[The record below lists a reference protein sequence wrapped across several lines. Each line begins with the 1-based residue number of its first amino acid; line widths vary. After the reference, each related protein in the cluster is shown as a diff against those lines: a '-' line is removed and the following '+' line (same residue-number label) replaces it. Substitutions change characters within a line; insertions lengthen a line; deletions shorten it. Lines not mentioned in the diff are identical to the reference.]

1 MKLLSLNSLGIALV
15 ALGFFVSL
23 ARVLSVSGITSDN
36 DATTILLAHWQLEP
50 GYREAMDDVMASY
63 NELPHVKAQNI
74 RVEQSPV
81 TEKFYAQWLNTHLV
95 AGTAPDINERGM
107 SKMVRGTFLAKY
119 FEPLGNVVTEPNPY
133 NAPEYLPGD
142 IEPDLAEFLATAP
155 WRETFLDGMEGGYD
169 DALQDYYAVPTSFW
183 GSVKMYINTKMMRA
197 VKDVV
202 IEAIHQQ
209 PMPDNLRSLADEGFV
224 NLDADLD
231 AWLSSDA
238 APRSL
243 GELFLLCEGVYL
255 YADQTGQDKIVPIA
269 GSKYS
274 EWMFPGVYQVPF
286 TSRHAPPLDRD
297 GNGSITRLEVAIGM
311 LNGQWS
317 FDDEYMQAYHA
328 CIRKICSYFPQGFLA
343 LERDQANNRFVL
355 SRALMIASGAW
366 DANSLF
372 VGAQAHD
379 DPEDRFE
386 VMIAPFP
393 LPDRDE
399 KWGDLVSDRAS
410 EANSNAGAPYQVYQ
424 RSAHKREAIDFIQ
437 YLTSMEVNER
447 FNKLANWLPVVIGA
461 EPSDQ
466 MLPFAVSPEG
476 VFPAMRVDPRH
487 LQGNI
492 ATRYS
497 GMVSQYLSGDVS
509 YQDVVEAVEEAVDQR
524 LTGIDELFYNVFLT
538 DRDGHRNVERSIAG
552 QDVRKLLLGSEDAE
566 SKQRNLVSSSVR
578 QLNGLAAREAWARL
592 FPDQPFPDRE

>member
-1 MKLLSLNSLGIALV
+1 MKLFSLNSLGFGLV
-15 ALGFFVSL
+15 ALGFLVSL
-23 ARVLSVSGITSDN
+23 VRVLSVSGFTEDSD
-36 DATTILLAHWQLEP
+36 TTTLLIAHWQLEP
-50 GYREAMDDVMASY
+50 GYREAMDEVMTSY
-63 NELPHVKAQNI
+63 NNLPHIKEKNI
-74 RVEQSPV
+74 RVTQAPK

-107 SKMVRGTFLAKY
+107 SSLTKGTFLAKY
-119 FEPLGNVVTEPNPY
+119 FEPLGSVVTQPNPY
-133 NAPEYLPGD
+133 NVPEYLPDD
-142 IEPDLAEFLATAP
+142 IEPDLADFLANAP

-169 DALQDYYAVPTSFW
+169 EALQDYYAVPTSFW
-183 GSVKMYINTKMMRA
+183 GSVKMYINTKMMRS

-202 IEAIHQQ
+202 IEALHEE
-209 PMPDNLRSLADEGFV
+209 PMPENLRSLVDEGYI
-224 NLDADLD
+224 NPGSELD
-231 AWLSSDA
+231 AWLSGDA

-243 GELFLLCEGVYL
+243 GQLFLLCEGVYL
-255 YADQTGQDKIVPIA
+255 YVDRTGQDKIVPIA

-274 EWMFPGVYQVPF
+274 EWMFASNYLVPF
-286 TSRHAPPLDRD
+286 TSKKAPALDRD
-297 GNGSITRLEVAIGM
+297 GDGSITRLEVAVGM
-311 LNGQWS
+311 LNDTWS
-317 FDDEYMQAYHA
+317 FEDEYMQAYHA

-355 SRALMIASGAW
+355 GRAMIIASGAW

-386 VMIAPFP
+386 ILIAPFP

-410 EANSNAGAPYQVYQ
+410 EASSNAGAPYQVYQ
-424 RSAHKREAIDFIQ
+424 RSAHKEEAIDFLQ

-447 FNKLANWLPVVIGA
+447 FNKVANWLPVVIGA
-461 EPSDQ
+461 EPSEQ
-466 MLPFAVSPEG
+466 MVPFAVSPEG
-476 VFPAMRVDPRH
+476 IHPAMRIAPRQ

-497 GMVSQYLSGDVS
+497 GMLSQYLSGDVS
-509 YQDVVEAVEEAVDQR
+509 YQDVVEQVNQAVDRR
-524 LTGIDELFYNVFLT
+524 LTGIDELFHNVFLT

-552 QDVRKLLLGSEDAE
+552 QDVRKLLLDAADAE
-566 SKQRNLVSSSVR
+566 DKRRDLVSSSVR
-578 QLNGLAAREAWARL
+578 QLNGLDAREAWARL